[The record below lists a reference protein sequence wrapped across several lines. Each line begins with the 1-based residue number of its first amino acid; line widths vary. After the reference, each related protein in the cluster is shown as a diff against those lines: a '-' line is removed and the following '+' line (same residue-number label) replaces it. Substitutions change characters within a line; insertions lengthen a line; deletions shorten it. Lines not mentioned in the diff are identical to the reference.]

1 MKKAQETNTKPV
13 VYRRDNE
20 YVMSRRDMSTP
31 YFASYCAARAQ
42 RPSPNSVKMR
52 SVMSVPPRAEA
63 GYYDDYVEAVPERK
77 APPARKA
84 SSRRTAGSS
93 KPARRAFFVL
103 LIVIFTLLYIAVAAL
118 NYLNLDA
125 LSDYSEYFSLFNK
138 TEGDTV
144 VYIGVEDIVM
154 SVAGMFVDSID
165 TSGCVFYNEC
175 LANIDSADT
184 MNMIAYYA
192 LPVVLVL
199 GVLIA
204 VIFFIRAL
212 VALFTAKRRKLF
224 IFSSVLMLLLSIAGI
239 VCGFIWGG
247 ADWSEI
253 AGFISYGGTLPMQV
267 GYGYVILAGLSLLS
281 LIASFFAF
289 RSKKRLA

>member
-1 MKKAQETNTKPV
+1 MKKTQESNQRPV
-13 VYRRDNE
+13 VIRRDNE
-20 YVMSRRDMSTP
+20 YILTRRDMSAP
-31 YFASYCAARAQ
+31 YFSAFCAARSQGPVSKKAPVMRPVTAAQ
-42 RPSPNSVKMR
+42 QAQP
-52 SVMSVPPRAEA
+52 
-63 GYYDDYVEAVPERK
+63 YYEDDYYEAPQQNASR
-77 APPARKA
+77 PAKKA
-84 SSRRTAGSS
+84 SRRSTKGSA
-93 KPARRAFFVL
+93 KPARRFFFVL
-103 LIVIFTLLYIAVAAL
+103 LIVLFLVVYIAVAAL
-118 NYLNLDA
+118 NYLNMDA
-125 LSDYSEYFSLFNK
+125 LSDYYEYLSLFNR

-154 SVAGMFVDSID
+154 SFAGMFVDSID
-165 TSGCVFYNEC
+165 TSEYLFYNEC

-212 VALFTAKRRKLF
+212 VALFTTKRRKLF

-247 ADWSEI
+247 ADWGEI
-253 AGFISYGGTLPMQV
+253 AGFIPFGGDLAMQV
-267 GYGYVILAGLSLLS
+267 GYGYLILAGMSLLS
-281 LIASFFAF
+281 LIASIFAF
-289 RSKKRLA
+289 RSKKRLS